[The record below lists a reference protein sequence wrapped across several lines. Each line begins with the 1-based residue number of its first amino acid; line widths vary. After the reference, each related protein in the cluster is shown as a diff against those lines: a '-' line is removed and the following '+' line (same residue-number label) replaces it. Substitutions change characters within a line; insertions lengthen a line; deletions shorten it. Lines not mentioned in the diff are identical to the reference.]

1 MSMPD
6 EVPVSITD
14 QRLRETEQLLREA
27 FAAAAQSVTPTAIH
41 VPRPADRPE
50 RSWSQCLPWGRRRP
64 WDRRRLPRLYEQ
76 VLIPLAAAA
85 AAAGP
90 SNAAGSTPA
99 AATGSRNAP
108 AGRPAWAHGSRWG

>member
-27 FAAAAQSVTPTAIH
+27 FAAAAQSVTPTVIR

-50 RSWSQCLPWGRRRP
+50 RSWSRW
-64 WDRRRLPRLYEQ
+64 LPRAAEKAFGTTT
-76 VLIPLAAAA
+76 VIAIAMTVMAAAA
-85 AAAGP
+85 ANGI
-90 SNAAGSTPA
+90 STC
-99 AATGSRNAP
+99 S
-108 AGRPAWAHGSRWG
+108 